1 MSPRSLLLLCLAAV
15 AINATAPVS
24 AAEIVVKVTGVGD
37 ARGRIGCALYRS
49 ADGFPMD
56 NTRAVQVWVAAD
68 PKGTTCRFADIAD
81 GRYAVSVAHDFNGN
95 GKVDTNFVGIPT
107 EPWGVSNNARPTLR
121 PPKFDEGAFTV
132 AGNQDTTLE
141 VKVAK

>member
-1 MSPRSLLLLCLAAV
+1 MSPRSLLLLCVSVV
-15 AINATAPVS
+15 ATAATAPVS
-24 AAEIVVKVTGVGD
+24 AAEIVVKVVGVAD
-37 ARGRIGCALYRS
+37 TRGRVGCALYRG

-56 NTRAVQVWVAAD
+56 NTRATQVWVAAD
-68 PKGTTCRFADIAD
+68 PKGTTCRFADVAD

-121 PPKFDEGAFTV
+121 APKFEEGAFTV
-132 AGNQDTTLE
+132 AGNQDATLE
-141 VKVAK
+141 VRVAK